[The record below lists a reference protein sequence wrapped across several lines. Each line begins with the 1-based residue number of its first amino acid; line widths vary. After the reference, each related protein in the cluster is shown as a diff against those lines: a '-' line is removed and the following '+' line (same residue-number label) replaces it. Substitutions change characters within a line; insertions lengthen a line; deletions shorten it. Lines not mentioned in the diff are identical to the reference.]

1 MRRIF
6 VSSTFNDMHAER
18 DAIASIAEPLLKERA
33 AGHGESVGFC
43 DLRWGVDTAMLD
55 GDEASR
61 KVLDICLE
69 EIDRAE
75 EPLIVIIGDRYGW
88 MPGAEAIEKTAATKG
103 LLLDDY
109 DISVTALEIEYGA
122 LAESG
127 RRMNT
132 IFYFRETTG
141 DVPESFR
148 ESDSRHA
155 ERLAELKEK
164 IREIAGDRVRSYTL
178 DFADGEICGIE
189 SFGKMVAEDIS
200 ELLVPDWENT
210 EQMSD
215 NRQELL
221 LHRRYATERAAYF
234 NAYSSI
240 ADEYIKRI
248 TEETNSLVVGAK
260 IHSGKTTLIAHLTER
275 LATEGY
281 EVLPIFSGF
290 TDGCGE
296 QIGGMRMIATELC
309 ERLGHD
315 TAEVMSVDA
324 KSLKRLYDGLAA
336 EYAASELPALVILI
350 DDFYDATDAFPILP
364 YTLSERLKVVMT
376 VNSYCTSYVP
386 ADFALTEYPEMG
398 VEDVREVVI
407 GIMRAG
413 GRELSE
419 EVIGAVNDR
428 LAQPNEHGRLFT
440 TPMHISRLLRRF
452 FMMRRED
459 FDDIGKL
466 GGDMYA
472 ITRKQISMIKDGDSD
487 LDTLTVEL
495 IRAALKGS
503 NEPLILECLGLILK
517 YGRLRACDLAALCVE
532 NKFVYVD
539 FISFVYLTDD
549 ILRMDDRGYFEFTDS
564 YTSDA
569 AKRIFCDSDD
579 DGEINESACRLS
591 DTNEEDERRMA
602 EYLEGLAEND
612 EYRMRY
618 ILFYYAKLKRYDKI
632 IDYIADVMANH
643 KGTRRED
650 AIAQTQLYSED
661 IGAILAG
668 VSDERVTPEL
678 LYYISDRVAGELRC
692 YSIAEYAK
700 RRYAEDGNAEW
711 LRAAIDANIKCG
723 EIADALEEINH
734 LYSESDGEDKLSLYI
749 RACEKMICTTSDYE
763 ESEVYRK
770 AMISYLGSLY
780 RITGDGK
787 FDRKQITVEL
797 DLADSEVAF
806 RLEENS
812 LTDGDAERLIADYAW
827 LVKRINGAK
836 IDTRVGH
843 FETARAYF
851 GIGRLELY
859 RSNLKNARRVLHSAK
874 GEIEQVTGLDE
885 CEGKLAGDIYYH
897 LGLLYRGYQDIAS
910 LDAAVGYFERA
921 AEIKERQSDPD
932 TDAKTAAL
940 LTRIRKYRGENL
952 DEIHEMICEL
962 WSSEFSL
969 AYANAVDTVYCWM
982 TRSNAKCITYDNESG
997 RLGKY
1002 DIVADS
1008 SENNVAVAEAH
1019 AMRIMAARALGKGRL
1034 KLHGYNYP
1042 TTVRHP
1048 IFFWKKSSEMR
1059 YQKSKQYDEELAR
1072 EALRKVY
1079 EAECHGIGRLESY
1092 CRGAD
1097 VAVFLG
1103 ERELAMGFADKLSGC
1118 IDDMLD
1124 GNREAEHL
1132 LIACRAEMSA
1142 IGVHARYGTHG
1153 QVVSHYEKMHKYLTE
1168 AKIPRNKT
1176 AGFFAAHYAD
1186 CMKNMAVSILK
1197 NAGIDPEKRN
1207 TPPTVGKKELEK
1219 AIEFLRSGIKEYE
1232 TFGTDF
1238 AIHTE
1243 RAKLELTAAFVMSLH
1258 GGEEY
1263 RESFAEYCR
1272 EATDTL
1278 LSYADQAETKAA
1290 KSAYKAAKN
1299 ATRVWA
1305 KRFIG

>member
-1 MRRIF
+1 MRKIF

-18 DAIASIAEPLLKERA
+18 DAIASIAEPILRERA
-33 AGHGESVGFC
+33 GRHGDSVSFC

-75 EPLIVIIGDRYGW
+75 EPLVVIIGDRYGW
-88 MPGAEAIEKTAATKG
+88 MPGARAIESTAATKG
-103 LLLDDY
+103 LSLDDY

-132 IFYFRETTG
+132 LFYFRELTG

-155 ERLAELKEK
+155 ERLAELKAR

-189 SFGKMVAEDIS
+189 SFGEMVAEDIS

-210 EQMSD
+210 ELMSD

-234 NAYSSI
+234 NAYSGV

-275 LATEGY
+275 LAAEGY

-309 ERLGHD
+309 ERLGRD
-315 TAEVMSVDA
+315 TAEVMRADA
-324 KSLKRLYDGLAA
+324 RSLKRLYDGLAA

-350 DDFYDATDAFPILP
+350 DDFEDAEDAFPILP

-376 VNSYCTSYVP
+376 VDSYYTSYVP

-398 VEDVREVVI
+398 VGDVREVVV

-487 LDTLTVEL
+487 LETLTVEL
-495 IRAALKGS
+495 IRAALKSS
-503 NEPLILECLGLILK
+503 NEPLVRECFKLIFK

-539 FISFVYLTDD
+539 FISFVYLTED
-549 ILRMDDRGYFEFTDS
+549 ILRMDDRGYFKFTDS

-579 DGEINESACRLS
+579 DEEINVSAWRLS
-591 DTNEEDERRMA
+591 NTTEEDERRMA

-643 KGTRRED
+643 RGTRREE
-650 AIAQTQLYSED
+650 AISQAQLYSDD
-661 IGAILAG
+661 IAAMLAG
-668 VSDERVTPEL
+668 VSDGCVTPEL
-678 LYYISDRVAGELRC
+678 LYYISDRVAGELSC

-711 LRAAIDANIKCG
+711 LRAAIDSNIKCG
-723 EIADALEEINH
+723 EFVDALEEINS

-749 RACEKMICTTSDYE
+749 RACEGLICATSDHK

-780 RITGDGK
+780 RITGDGR
-787 FDRKQITVEL
+787 FDRRQITVEL

-806 RLEENS
+806 RLEES
-812 LTDGDAERLIADYAW
+812 LLTDGDAERLIADYAW
-827 LVKRINGAK
+827 LLKRINGAK
-836 IDTRVGH
+836 FDTRVGH
-843 FETARAYF
+843 FEAARAYF

-859 RSNLKNARRVLHSAK
+859 RSHLKNARCVLHSAK
-874 GEIEQVTGLDE
+874 GEIEQVTGLNE
-885 CEGKLAGDIYYH
+885 CEGRLAGDIYYH

-921 AEIKERQSDPD
+921 TEIKERQSDPD

-940 LTRIRKYRGENL
+940 LTRIRKYRGESL
-952 DEIHEMICEL
+952 DEIHESICEL

-982 TRSNAKCITYDNESG
+982 TRFNAKCITDDNESG

-1008 SENNVAVAEAH
+1008 GAANIAVAEAH
-1019 AMRIMAARALGKGRL
+1019 ALRIMAARALGKGRL
-1034 KLHGYNYP
+1034 KLHGYNDL

-1048 IFFWKKSSEMR
+1048 IFFWKKSSKMR
-1059 YQKSKQYDEELAR
+1059 YRKSKRYDEELAR

-1103 ERELAMGFADKLSGC
+1103 DGELALGFAEGLIKCITELLSES
-1118 IDDMLD
+1118 
-1124 GNREAEHL
+1124 REVENL
-1132 LIACRAEMSA
+1132 LIACRAEMTA
-1142 IGVHARYGTHG
+1142 VKVYRHFGTHG
-1153 QVVSHYEKMHKYLTE
+1153 QVVAHYSEMRKYLGE
-1168 AKIPRNKT
+1168 AKMPRDKT
-1176 AGFFAAHYAD
+1176 AGFFTAHYAN
-1186 CMKNMAVSILK
+1186 CMNEVAMSVLK
-1197 NAGIDPEKRN
+1197 KAGLDPKKRN

-1243 RAKLELTAAFVMSLH
+1243 RAKLELTAAWVMSLH

-1263 RESFAEYCR
+1263 REIGRASCR
-1272 EATDTL
+1272 E
-1278 LSYADQAETKAA
+1278 
-1290 KSAYKAAKN
+1290 
-1299 ATRVWA
+1299 RV
-1305 KRFIG
+1305 FPHV